1 MARRG
6 EQIRRPLHREMR
18 EYAAKLGFKDLIYL
32 NIGEP
37 DFQTPEPIVEAAEK
51 AMREGFTH
59 YTEERGIKPLREALS
74 QQLEASRGLKYN
86 PEREI
91 LITGGS
97 SEALF
102 ATIMALVDP

>member
-1 MARRG
+1 
-6 EQIRRPLHREMR
+6 MR

-59 YTEERGIKPLREALS
+59 YTEERGIKP
-74 QQLEASRGLKYN
+74 
-86 PEREI
+86 
-91 LITGGS
+91 
-97 SEALF
+97 
-102 ATIMALVDP
+102 